1 MCDDA
6 FKELMAQ
13 SSLIC
18 EHYLQS
24 YLKHILIV
32 LLWRII
38 TSKLIH
44 KKLHRERKKSAE
56 KKRITISFGFC
67 MISSLLKFT
76 LA

>member
-32 LLWRII
+32 LL
-38 TSKLIH
+38 
-44 KKLHRERKKSAE
+44 
-56 KKRITISFGFC
+56 
-67 MISSLLKFT
+67 
-76 LA
+76 